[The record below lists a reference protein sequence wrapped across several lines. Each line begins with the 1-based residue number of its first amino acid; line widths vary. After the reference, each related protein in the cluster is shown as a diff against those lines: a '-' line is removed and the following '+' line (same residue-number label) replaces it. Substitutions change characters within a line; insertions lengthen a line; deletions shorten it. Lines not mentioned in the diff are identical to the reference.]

1 MALILDK
8 QLYRFIKMDAE
19 FAYLMR
25 FPKSALAFRAFAG
38 AGYEFDFTRNPDK
51 RTALPFF
58 KEYFAGGPNS
68 MRAWSLR
75 RLGPGSSIKTFEGV
89 GSTPDRYGD
98 IQLEANVEY
107 RFPLGNPFGIQI
119 NGAVFTDIGNVWYM
133 KQAANRPTEEVFKIG
148 RIWKDLAVGA
158 GAGLRADFNFLV
170 IRFDYAYKVKDPSP
184 APADAAIQNKW
195 FGYKFSRGDQ
205 FQLGI
210 GYPFIF

>member
-1 MALILDK
+1 
-8 QLYRFIKMDAE
+8 
-19 FAYLMR
+19 MR
-25 FPKSALAFRAFAG
+25 FPKSQLAFRAFAG

-51 RTALPFF
+51 RSSLPFF

-75 RLGPGSSIKTFEGV
+75 RLGPGSSIKEFNGV

-98 IQLEANVEY
+98 IQLEGNIEY
-107 RFPLGNPFGIQI
+107 RFPLGNPFGVQL
-119 NGAVFTDIGNVWYM
+119 NGAIFTDIGNVWYM
-133 KQAANRPTEEVFKIG
+133 KQAADRPAEEVFKIG
-148 RIWKDLAVGA
+148 RLWKDLAIGT
-158 GAGLRADFNFLV
+158 GAGLRVDFNFLV

-184 APADAAIQNKW
+184 PPADAAIQNKW
-195 FGYKFSRGDQ
+195 FGYKFSKGDQ